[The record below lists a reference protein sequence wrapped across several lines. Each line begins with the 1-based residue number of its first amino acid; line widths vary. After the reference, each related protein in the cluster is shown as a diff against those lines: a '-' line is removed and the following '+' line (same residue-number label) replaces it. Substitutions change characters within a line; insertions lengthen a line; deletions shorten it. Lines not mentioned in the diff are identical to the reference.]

1 MKLNQINVYLNYKN
15 FVDCQAAGAGPKER
29 QRVVHSHSQE
39 DPQIPLPL
47 CETQSLPHS
56 PHSLPHSL
64 PQIPLPLYVRL
75 TLFHQ
80 PHLYRLSSSDPRHAP
95 GQVPPALHPRLED
108 RDVRLGRGGLRGDA
122 HHRGPAQVRQQAGVG
137 SAHRGQGG
145 AAGGH
150 LCKVRRD
157 QPGGGE
163 DLLQPGHQLEGGQPA
178 QERVVRGG
186 AQVQAGSQH
195 LTIEQQ
201 LISELAGRVLV
212 CRDGE
217 DCEGRGAQAGRRG

>member
-1 MKLNQINVYLNYKN
+1 MLDQRNGNVLYILTHKRILR
-15 FVDCQAAGAGPKER
+15 F
-29 QRVVHSHSQE
+29 
-39 DPQIPLPL
+39 LF
-47 CETQSLPHS
+47 
-56 PHSLPHSL
+56 
-64 PQIPLPLYVRL
+64 LYVSL

-178 QERVVRGG
+178 QERVVRGS

-195 LTIEQQ
+195 LTIELQ
-201 LISELAGRVLV
+201 LISELAGRVLI
-212 CRDGE
+212 CCDGE